1 MMLEEE
7 VNLMVSQNAIP
18 SKQHLGG
25 AYIKE
30 ESIAK
35 QAVSQ
40 FETNIGQQAVAQLV
54 QIPLGQNI
62 TKNLRNCNE

>member
-1 MMLEEE
+1 MLEEE
-7 VNLMVSQNAIP
+7 VNIMVSQNAIP

-30 ESIAK
+30 ESIAN

-40 FETNIGQQAVAQLV
+40 FEINIGQQAVGQLV
-54 QIPLGQNI
+54 QTPWEQNI
-62 TKNLRNCNE
+62 TKNLRDCNE

>member
-1 MMLEEE
+1 MLEEE

-30 ESIAK
+30 KSIAK

-40 FETNIGQQAVAQLV
+40 FEINIGQQAVGQLV
-54 QIPLGQNI
+54 QIPGGQNI
-62 TKNLRNCNE
+62 TKNLRDCNE

>member
-1 MMLEEE
+1 MLEEE
-7 VNLMVSQNAIP
+7 VNLMESQIAVP

-30 ESIAK
+30 KSIAK

-40 FETNIGQQAVAQLV
+40 FESNICQQAVGQLV
-54 QIPLGQNI
+54 QIPWGQNI
-62 TKNLRNCNE
+62 TKNLRDYYE

>member
-1 MMLEEE
+1 MLEEE

-30 ESIAK
+30 KSIAK
-35 QAVSQ
+35 QSVSQ
-40 FETNIGQQAVAQLV
+40 FEINIGQQAVAQLV
-54 QIPLGQNI
+54 QIPWGQNI
-62 TKNLRNCNE
+62 TKNLRDCNE